1 MLTINLNFKP
11 PAQNLIKDVKSLLQN
26 VELDLLLFIAY
37 ISGKL
42 T

>member
-11 PAQNLIKDVKSLLQN
+11 PAKNLLKILKSLLKN